1 MAKKTKKTKAPK
13 KAKNSKT
20 SKKAKTKVVTTE
32 VVTSLPV
39 PKTDGSL
46 THSDPLT
53 QYLYQIRSFPVLD
66 RSEEKRIATEYV
78 ETNDPQLAEILVTSN
93 LRFVVKIALEY
104 AKFGAKLID
113 LIQEGN
119 LGLMYAV
126 KDYKPDKGVRLISYA
141 VWWIRGYI
149 QEYLMKQYSLV
160 KIGTTQNQRKLFYQL
175 KKQQKELEQLG
186 FGEQVKMISERMDIP
201 EKEIENMSRRM
212 SGKDISL
219 DQSINDDDQSTLLDL
234 QTSPY
239 ESTPESQVEKIELL
253 GQLTKHIDK
262 LKTTLNE
269 KELFILDE
277 RMLADKPMTLQ
288 EIGNKYGT
296 TREAIR
302 QAEGRLFKKIQTYI
316 LEQLGPEKPEI
327 KDIQ

>member
-1 MAKKTKKTKAPK
+1 MAKKTKKKKASK
-13 KAKNSKT
+13 KAKKSKT
-20 SKKAKTKVVTTE
+20 SKKAKTKVVTPE
-32 VVTSLPV
+32 VVTSMPV
-39 PKTDGSL
+39 PKAGGSL

-53 QYLYQIRSFPVLD
+53 QYLSQIRSFPVLD

-78 ETNDPQLAEILVTSN
+78 ESNDPQLAEILVTSN

-119 LGLMYAV
+119 LGLMHAV

-186 FGEQVKMISERMDIP
+186 FGEQIKMISERMDIP
-201 EKEIENMSRRM
+201 EKEIKDMSQRM

-219 DQSINDDDQSTLLDL
+219 DQSLGDDDQSTLLDL

-239 ESTPESQVEKIELL
+239 EATPESQVAKVELL

-269 KELFILDE
+269 KELFILEE

-296 TREAIR
+296 TREAVR

>member
-1 MAKKTKKTKAPK
+1 MAKKTKKKSKA
-13 KAKNSKT
+13 
-20 SKKAKTKVVTTE
+20 SKKAKTKVVTPE
-32 VVTSLPV
+32 VVTSMPV

-53 QYLYQIRSFPVLD
+53 QYLTQIRSFPVLD
-66 RSEEKRIATEYV
+66 RSEEKRIATEYRD
-78 ETNDPQLAEILVTSN
+78 TQDPQLAEILVTSN

-119 LGLMYAV
+119 LGLMHAV
-126 KDYKPDKGVRLISYA
+126 KDYQPDKGVRLISYA

-175 KKQQKELEQLG
+175 KKQQKEFEKFG
-186 FGEQVKMISERMDIP
+186 FGEQVKLISEKMDIP
-201 EKEIENMSRRM
+201 EKEIEDMSRRM

-219 DQSINDDDQSTLLDL
+219 DQTLNDDDQSTLLDL

-239 ESTPESQVEKIELL
+239 ESTPESQVEKLELL
-253 GQLTKHIDK
+253 TQLTKHIDL
-262 LKTTLNE
+262 LKESLNE
-269 KELFILDE
+269 KELFILE
-277 RMLADKPMTLQ
+277 NRMLAEKPMTLQ
-288 EIGNKYGT
+288 KIGNKYGT
-296 TREAIR
+296 TREAVR

-316 LEQLGPEKPEI
+316 IDQLGQEKPEL